1 MSLVDIWKRY
11 NSSKYHPNF
20 HWNQAKS
27 ENTEILLSVLK
38 SAETPKMDVIS
49 ISNDKNANW
58 TKFEQN
64 PLKIKRFQ
72 FFVAETPDSRRTF
85 FKIALRPLRVVQ
97 SSLFLH
103 PGVRLVPNFSESIK
117 KLKIEPLWTK
127 LWPLETDV
135 KNFF

>member
-1 MSLVDIWKRY
+1 M
-11 NSSKYHPNF
+11 
-20 HWNQAKS
+20 
-27 ENTEILLSVLK
+27 K
-38 SAETPKMDVIS
+38 SAKTPDKSMIS
-49 ISNDKNANW
+49 ISNVEKVNW

-103 PGVRLVPNFSESIK
+103 PGVRLVPNFQN
-117 KLKIEPLWTK
+117 L
-127 LWPLETDV
+127 
-135 KNFF
+135 